1 MKLVYPAIFYT
12 DENGTGYTVEIPDLK
27 GCTTE
32 GDTLAD
38 AILMGTDAACGW
50 LLDELEDGHPLPT
63 ATDTSELK
71 VSNKGF
77 INLLVLDMDSYS
89 EKFGKKSVRKNIT
102 IPAYMDTYIETHNIS
117 ISKLVQDSITDKMQN
132 FAL

>member
-1 MKLVYPAIFYT
+1 
-12 DENGTGYTVEIPDLK
+12 
-27 GCTTE
+27 
-32 GDTLAD
+32 
-38 AILMGTDAACGW
+38 
-50 LLDELEDGHPLPT
+50 
-63 ATDTSELK
+63 
-71 VSNKGF
+71 
-77 INLLVLDMDSYS
+77 MDSYS